1 MIGIVVFNVV
11 MLLLCAV
18 VGSRIVPT
26 SLLTSIL
33 DWLHNTIGITAPPPQ
48 KVRTVTLIWMG
59 STIVIVDGAL
69 FMLVFFT
76 ARLMQG

>member
-1 MIGIVVFNVV
+1 MIGIVIFNVV
-11 MLLLCAV
+11 MLLLCAM
-18 VGSRIVPT
+18 VGSRIVPA

-59 STIVIVDGAL
+59 STIVIVDGTL

-76 ARLMQG
+76 ARLMQR

>member
-1 MIGIVVFNVV
+1 MAGIFAFHLL
-11 MLLLCAV
+11 MLLLGLGILSQV
-18 VGSRIVPT
+18 VPSQVVDNVLGY
-26 SLLTSIL
+26 
-33 DWLHNTIGITAPPPQ
+33 LHNTIGITAPPPQ

>member
-11 MLLLCAV
+11 MLLLCAMV
-18 VGSRIVPT
+18 ATRIVPT

-33 DWLHNTIGITAPPPQ
+33 DWLHNTIGITAPQPE
-48 KVRTVTLIWMG
+48 KVRTAALIWMG

-76 ARLMQG
+76 TRLM